1 MAQTPELEAD
11 TDVATAGY
19 YQLRWFADRAIV
31 LEESG
36 TADFETPKVVYRGS
50 DAARVMSGKADG
62 DLYYRVRDTET
73 GAQSDIVK
81 VTVRHHGL
89 DRAFAFFALG
99 ATVFVATLLLIL
111 AGARSETGSLTRWT

>member
-62 DLYYRVRDTET
+62 DLYYRIRDTET

-89 DRAFAFFALG
+89 GRAFAFFALG

-111 AGARSETGSLTRWT
+111 AGARSETGR